1 MGLEPI
7 LDTLDLDDGNVVIGE
22 EGLEGML
29 LGMATP
35 MSDIPVCI
43 LSSNHPQTGS
53 DVTLHRL
60 TDEGAEALIAYFLLV
75 LS

>member
-7 LDTLDLDDGNVVIGE
+7 LDTLDLDNGKVVIGE

-43 LSSNHPQTGS
+43 PFV
-53 DVTLHRL
+53 D
-60 TDEGAEALIAYFLLV
+60 
-75 LS
+75 